1 MGKRIPA
8 ASRQM
13 KSFIGTGSDSF
24 TGNSRAEIKAQG
36 IAVEETRSVSH
47 REDPVKIPGEP
58 FNPVI

>member
-1 MGKRIPA
+1 
-8 ASRQM
+8 M